1 MEAEDYLEK
10 GIAHYH
16 NKDTERAR
24 QYVVKAIQADHT
36 NEKAW
41 LWLSGLVSA
50 IQEQRYCF
58 QYVLELNPDNFAAKK
73 GLTRLG
79 NGPAHRP
86 RTIVE
91 PNEQQPLNSKP
102 LNDYM
107 LAGLTIVE
115 PNEQQSIS
123 PRSISLQEVAA
134 LAYQLSVNERADLI
148 SMLAHSL
155 ITHR

>member
-24 QYVVKAIQADHT
+24 QYFVKAIRADHT

-50 IQEQRYCF
+50 TQEQRYCF

-86 RTIVE
+86 RAIVE
-91 PNEQQPLNSKP
+91 P
-102 LNDYM
+102 
-107 LAGLTIVE
+107 TT
-115 PNEQQSIS
+115 EQQSLS
-123 PRSISLQEVAA
+123 PQSLSLQEVAA